1 MGVSK
6 RQPWERIRAAYDAGL
21 RLFGENR
28 VYEARDK
35 WTERPVDAELH
46 LVGQL
51 QSNKVKEAVRV
62 FSTIQSVDREKIL
75 RAIDQRAVASGIPSV
90 AVFIEVNTSGEST
103 KSGVRDA
110 DTLEALVA
118 LAMTL
123 ERTTLEGLMTIAPF
137 TPEERPV
144 RAAFAALRG
153 HRDRLQAAYPE
164 IAPLTLSMG
173 MSDDL
178 EHAIVEGS
186 DLIRV
191 GTAIFGARETL

>member
-51 QSNKVKEAVRV
+51 QSNKVKEAVTI
-62 FSTIQSVDREKIL
+62 FSTIESVDREKIL
-75 RAIDQRAVASGIPSV
+75 RAIDKRAAAEKIPSV

-103 KSGVRDA
+103 KSGVRDF
-110 DTLEALVA
+110 DSLDALVA
-118 LAMTL
+118 LAMKL
-123 ERTTLEGLMTIAPF
+123 ERTTVQGLMTIAPF
-137 TPEERPV
+137 TPEERRV
-144 RAAFAALRG
+144 RTAFALLRG
-153 HRDRLQAAYPE
+153 HRERLHAVYPD

-178 EHAIVEGS
+178 EHAIAEGS
-186 DLIRV
+186 DLVRV
-191 GTAIFGARETL
+191 GTAIFGARDTQ